1 MQDNRNHNEQDRV
14 KSMKVIVFIVILAG
28 LVGLLSNTIEYV
40 LCGHDKLAPE
50 PSRYIFQFEREKED
64 SIDILVL
71 GDSLSLSSISPLSDR
86 LLDGSFPWRS
96 TISLYSRSVSSSK
109 SSI

>member
-28 LVGLLSNTIEYV
+28 MVGLLSNTIEYV

-64 SIDILVL
+64 SMGKLIL
-71 GDSLSLSSISPLSDR
+71 GESRCSSASSPQ
-86 LLDGSFPWRS
+86 
-96 TISLYSRSVSSSK
+96 
-109 SSI
+109 